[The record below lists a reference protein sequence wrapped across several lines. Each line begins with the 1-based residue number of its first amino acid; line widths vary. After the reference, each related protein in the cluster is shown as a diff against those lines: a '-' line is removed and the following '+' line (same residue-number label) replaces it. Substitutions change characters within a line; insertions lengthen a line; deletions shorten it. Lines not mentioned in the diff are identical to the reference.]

1 MKHLLIS
8 LIALLTTLTATAQIP
23 ARVKAAADQV
33 KASPALQVTFNANGR
48 PGSMLLGDGGK
59 FALVMGDIQVYFD
72 GKTQWAY
79 SATDK
84 EVTILNPT
92 ADELADANP
101 ASILSTLSSAFKGS
115 KVKGETYRLTP
126 LSKSSDLA
134 EVTIAFPGSGIW
146 PQSMNIVASGGS
158 LSISDLK
165 FSPLKA
171 KKPLSSFQF
180 KAPKGTTI
188 TDLR

>member
-8 LIALLTTLTATAQIP
+8 LITILAAISSWAAIP
-23 ARVKAAADQV
+23 ARVKTAAD
-33 KASPALQVTFNANGR
+33 KIKTAPAIQVTFKANGS

-59 FALVMGDIQVYFD
+59 FALAMGDIKVYYD

-92 ADELADANP
+92 ADELSFGNP
-101 ASILSTLSSAFKGS
+101 AAILSTLSSDFKGVR
-115 KVKGETYRLTP
+115 VKGETYRLTP
-126 LSKSSDLA
+126 LSQDSDIA

-146 PQSMNIVASGGS
+146 PQSMTIIGSSGS
-158 LSISDLK
+158 LSISNLK
-165 FSPLKA
+165 FTPLKS
-171 KKPLSSFQF
+171 KKPLSAFQF